1 VSLWEC
7 VLTSRDDAGNYKW
20 RRIDAAEPR
29 GQLNSE
35 MVPPG
40 ADIGT
45 HVFVKATQSIDGLV
59 INECRLVTPI
69 KDKAP
74 SDQNAT
80 TENQSP
86 IGEMVCGALYWSV
99 VFNINENPDSEGKKR
114 PAVLVSTTGSHW
126 RVMGLTTKSHY
137 LDNDARQPIPDFKA
151 VGLKSKGYLWGHKL
165 TSITSES
172 IHEFIGYADEQLVEE
187 IVSLATRDLTENEI
201 DDLRT
206 SARARA
212 RASQRM
218 NRERNSSET
227 GPGKTKFLLTPESI
241 QRFLEESNEQIKGD
255 LESYFLSGNYTGRH
269 FESYSQ
275 MSNPCMFDGND
286 IAAVMCLSIKP
297 DANIA
302 SDIYELATAKEPL
315 FSPTE
320 RNKPMWERPLS
331 DYSPEGL
338 FSTTYFALKAI
349 PNIGPTIASKLMA
362 SKFPHA
368 IPIWDRD
375 VSALLNNP
383 EAWWQGWYDV
393 MQSSKVRGQLSKLR
407 THIGHEGLSLLRVA
421 DVALWM
427 EAQRNK

>member
-1 VSLWEC
+1 MSLWEC
-7 VLTSRDDAGNYKW
+7 VLTSRDNEGNYKW

-74 SDQNAT
+74 SDQNAA

-126 RVMGLTTKSHY
+126 RVMGLTTKTHY
-137 LDNDARQPIPDFKA
+137 LDNVARQLIPDPKA
-151 VGLKSKGYLWGHKL
+151 VGLKSKGFLWGHKL
-165 TSITSES
+165 TSITSGS
-172 IHEFIGYADEQLVEE
+172 IHEFIGYADEKLVEE
-187 IVSLATRDLTENEI
+187 IVSLAARDLTENEI

-212 RASQRM
+212 RAGQQL
-218 NRERNSSET
+218 NSAQNST
-227 GPGKTKFLLTPESI
+227 ANGFAKRQLSLTPESI
-241 QRFLEESNEQIKGD
+241 QRFLEESNEQIKSD

-269 FESYSQ
+269 FESFSQ

-302 SDIYELATAKEPL
+302 SDIYELATAEEL
-315 FSPTE
+315 TFSPAE
-320 RNKPMWERPLS
+320 RNKPIWERPFS

-375 VSALLNNP
+375 VSGLLNNP

>member
-1 VSLWEC
+1 MSFWEC
-7 VLTSRDDAGNYKW
+7 VLTSRDNEGNYKW

-29 GQLNSE
+29 GQLNIE

-45 HVFVKATQSIDGLV
+45 HVFIKATQSINGLV

-69 KDKAP
+69 EDKVP
-74 SDQNAT
+74 SDQNAA

-99 VFNINENPDSEGKKR
+99 VFNLNENPDSGGKKR
-114 PAVLVSTTGSHW
+114 PAVLVSTTGPHW
-126 RVMGLTTKSHY
+126 RVMGLTTKTHY
-137 LDNDARQPIPDFKA
+137 LDNVARQPIPDAKA
-151 VGLKSKGYLWGHKL
+151 VGLKSDGYLWGHKL
-165 TSITSES
+165 TSITTDS
-172 IHEFIGYADEQLVEE
+172 IHEFIGYADEKLVEE
-187 IVSLATRDLTENEI
+187 IVSLAARDLTENEI

-212 RASQRM
+212 RAGQQL
-218 NRERNSSET
+218 NRAENSTANGFAKRHLS
-227 GPGKTKFLLTPESI
+227 LTPESI
-241 QRFLEESNEQIKGD
+241 LQFLENSNEQIKSD

-269 FESYSQ
+269 FESFSQ

-286 IAAVMCLSIKP
+286 IAAVMSLSIKP
-297 DANIA
+297 YANIA
-302 SDIYELATAKEPL
+302 SDVYELATAKEFT
-315 FSPTE
+315 FSPAE
-320 RNKPMWERPLS
+320 RSNPMWERPLH
-331 DYSPEGL
+331 DYDPES
-338 FSTTYFALKAI
+338 FFTKTYFALREI
-349 PNIGPTIASKLMA
+349 PNIGQTIASKLMA

-368 IPIWDRD
+368 IPIWDQD

-383 EAWWQGWYDV
+383 EAWWHGWYDV

-407 THIGHEGLSLLRVA
+407 THIGQEGLSLLRVA